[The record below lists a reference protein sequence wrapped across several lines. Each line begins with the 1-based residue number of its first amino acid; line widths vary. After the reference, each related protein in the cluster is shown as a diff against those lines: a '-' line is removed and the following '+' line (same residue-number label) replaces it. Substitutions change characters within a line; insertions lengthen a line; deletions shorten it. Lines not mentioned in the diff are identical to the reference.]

1 MSKEL
6 SSFEMGRLLK
16 DLQSKKLD
24 QITAKAYLDQN
35 VFGNLEQ
42 SLNQLLETIERNGEF
57 EKYVEMLADR
67 QEREQRMLRR
77 RARETKRLELGDDY
91 QSSDT
96 EESGASESEEESY
109 DDETDNGELHMA
121 QSPMLSN
128 AASDLEMDKRPTSL
142 KSQTNKD
149 DASQLMGGEEIFNP
163 LRFIALHL
171 KELNEIQKAN
181 K

>member
-1 MSKEL
+1 
-6 SSFEMGRLLK
+6 
-16 DLQSKKLD
+16 
-24 QITAKAYLDQN
+24 
-35 VFGNLEQ
+35 
-42 SLNQLLETIERNGEF
+42 
-57 EKYVEMLADR
+57 
-67 QEREQRMLRR
+67 MLRR

-121 QSPMLSN
+121 KSPTLTN
-128 AASDLEMDKRPTSL
+128 VNSDLDLEKRGTSL

-149 DASQLMGGEEIFNP
+149 DASQLMGGDEIFNP